1 MADSYLTI
9 EKYTEAIYKEKGSK
23 FLAFAYPVTT
33 QDEIKQILAD
43 LRKKYYDATH
53 HCYAYILGFDKEEF
67 RMNDDGEPS
76 STAGK
81 PIYGQLLSNNLT
93 NVLVVVVRYFGGTK
107 LGVSGLIKAY
117 KSSTQVCL
125 ESAVIVEKKVMRF
138 YKITFAYDKMN
149 AVMSFLKQI
158 NAQQKHHSFDMECSI
173 EVLINEENSNK
184 FEEEISKAGI
194 KTDVVSPKLLP
205 NYTKQKS
212 I

>member
-23 FLAFAYPVTT
+23 FLAFAYPVNN
-33 QDEIKQILAD
+33 QDEIKQILTD

-117 KSSTQVCL
+117 KTSTQVCL

-173 EVLINEENSNK
+173 DVLINEEYCNK
-184 FEEEISKAGI
+184 FEEEISKISNVKFSFFGR
-194 KTDVVSPKLLP
+194 V
-205 NYTKQKS
+205 
-212 I
+212 

>member
-53 HCYAYILGFDKEEF
+53 HCYAYIPGFDKEEF

-117 KSSTQVCL
+117 KTSTQVCL
-125 ESAVIVEKKVMRF
+125 ESAVIVEKKVMRLYEISF
-138 YKITFAYDKMN
+138 GYDKMN
-149 AVMSFLKQI
+149 AVMSFLKQM
-158 NAQQKHHSFDMECSI
+158 NAQQKHHSFDNECSI
-173 EVLINEENSNK
+173 EVLINEENCNK
-184 FEEEISKAGI
+184 FEEEISKISNVKFSFFGR
-194 KTDVVSPKLLP
+194 V
-205 NYTKQKS
+205 
-212 I
+212 

>member
-117 KSSTQVCL
+117 KTSTQVCL
-125 ESAVIVEKKVMRF
+125 EAAQIVEKKVMRF
-138 YKITFAYDKMN
+138 YKISFAYDKMN

-184 FEEEISKAGI
+184 FEEEISKISNVKFSFFGR
-194 KTDVVSPKLLP
+194 V
-205 NYTKQKS
+205 
-212 I
+212 

>member
-117 KSSTQVCL
+117 KTSTQVCL

-138 YKITFAYDKMN
+138 YKITFSYDKMN

-184 FEEEISKAGI
+184 FEEEISKISNVKFSFFGR
-194 KTDVVSPKLLP
+194 V
-205 NYTKQKS
+205 
-212 I
+212 

>member
-23 FLAFAYPVTT
+23 FLAFAYPVNN
-33 QDEIKQILAD
+33 QDEIKQILTD

-81 PIYGQLLSNNLT
+81 PIYGQQLSNNLT
-93 NVLVVVVRYFGGTK
+93 HVMEVGVGYFGGTK

-117 KSSTQVCL
+117 KTSTQVCL

-173 EVLINEENSNK
+173 DVLINEEYSNK
-184 FEEEISKAGI
+184 FEEEISKISNVKFSFFGR
-194 KTDVVSPKLLP
+194 V
-205 NYTKQKS
+205 
-212 I
+212 